1 MVVSMVAMMVAMKV
15 FRMADS
21 MVAYLVLCSVET
33 LVAKLVDK

>member
-1 MVVSMVAMMVAMKV
+1 MVDSMVEMMVAMKV

-21 MVAYLVLCSVET
+21 MAVYLVLCSVET